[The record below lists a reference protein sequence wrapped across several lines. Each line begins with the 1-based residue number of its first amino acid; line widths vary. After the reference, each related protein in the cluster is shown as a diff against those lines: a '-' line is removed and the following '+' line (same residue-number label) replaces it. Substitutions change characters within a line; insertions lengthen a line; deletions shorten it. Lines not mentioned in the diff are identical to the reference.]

1 MQAPRKSEPRNPT
14 ALNASRMDKVP
25 SNPRR
30 TQRRM
35 PYMRYARLIL
45 PTVLALLVIALVVL
59 LSGCGGGGGY

>member
-1 MQAPRKSEPRNPT
+1 M
-14 ALNASRMDKVP
+14 ASAGGRDRAIRVEGP
-25 SNPRR
+25 
-30 TQRRM
+30 RRM